1 MRSKQQM
8 RSKQLKRRTHRI
20 SRRQRGGKPLVELK
34 AQVEAALQKVKDV
47 ESVLTSVLYE
57 LMKESSEV
65 STHRDRVS
73 GMNLTDLDT
82 PEGSETPQH
91 QALRTV
97 ARSASHRDRV
107 SGMNFDDLNT
117 PLGDETPH
125 HQALRT
131 VARSA
136 AHRDRVSGMN
146 FDDLNTPLGDETPH
160 HQALRTVARFEPQSR
175 TLVVPE
181 DDWKFGPTGNTAKPG
196 SQYDDFI

>member
-131 VARSA
+131 VAR
-136 AHRDRVSGMN
+136 
-146 FDDLNTPLGDETPH
+146 
-160 HQALRTVARFEPQSR
+160 FEPQSR

-181 DDWKFGPTGNTAKPG
+181 DDWKFGPTGNSAKPG